1 MKGNKRMDTAAKMGF
16 LFAAPAVL
24 YMLVFIGYPM
34 IQNIILSFKNV
45 DVYTFSDAAK
55 QEFVG
60 LRNYTE
66 LFTGKN
72 SILSKAI
79 MNTLIF
85 TVGSIFFQLS
95 LVLGWR
101 CCSIRSFP
109 AVPFSGA

>member
-60 LRNYTE
+60 LRNYAE

-72 SILSKAI
+72 SILS
-79 MNTLIF
+79 
-85 TVGSIFFQLS
+85 SSS

>member
-60 LRNYTE
+60 LRNYAE

-85 TVGSIFFQLS
+85 TVGSIFPVHHWFWA
-95 LVLGWR
+95 GA
-101 CCSIRSFP
+101 
-109 AVPFSGA
+109 AVQ